1 MSDQLRGLS
10 LVGWPVLIKY
20 SDYEELGYVADAS
33 GWETEVGAGGA
44 YLGAADILI
53 DSRGASFSIV
63 IQGDGFKVVTPAQE
77 TIAMD
82 ELLTWVRTHAAL
94 QGHCCVSKL
103 YASSMGE
110 VFSILQSLDD

>member
-10 LVGWPVLIKY
+10 SIGWPVLIKY

-53 DSRGASFSIV
+53 D
-63 IQGDGFKVVTPAQE
+63 
-77 TIAMD
+77 M
-82 ELLTWVRTHAAL
+82 
-94 QGHCCVSKL
+94 
-103 YASSMGE
+103 SSQ
-110 VFSILQSLDD
+110 VPKISQK